1 MNRSWVRFPQAAQK
15 RPPLQGWT
23 LSSMYEARVECAGER
38 VGYRVRV
45 SRAAGARGCGCPGL
59 VPLSRPGCLVCPWAV
74 ARPLAVRAASFARCV
89 VSKPGQA
96 LPPPTGTAAWPS
108 GSLRTGAGG
117 VFLYEAFWWRVADVS
132 DPRVAK
138 FPRLVVVRSRFVV
151 VWCSKCRP
159 PRRNTPKMGC
169 CGRGGLRFGH
179 NGVWQGVLF
188 AREPD
193 VASGNPLRRIQTR
206 YSERGRD
213 CPRTH

>member
-1 MNRSWVRFPQAAQK
+1 MRGRACGRVCGLWGWGAPGWASHPAAIAAGLLGVPVGGGPSARRPRRELRSAR
-15 RPPLQGWT
+15 RL
-23 LSSMYEARVECAGER
+23 EARPGP
-38 VGYRVRV
+38 
-45 SRAAGARGCGCPGL
+45 AAAHRHR
-59 VPLSRPGCLVCPWAV
+59 S
-74 ARPLAVRAASFARCV
+74 LALR
-89 VSKPGQA
+89 Q
-96 LPPPTGTAAWPS
+96 PPHWRWWG
-108 GSLRTGAGG
+108 
-117 VFLYEAFWWRVADVS
+117 FLYEAFWWRVADVS

-138 FPRLVVVRSRFVV
+138 FPRLVVVVRSRFVV

-159 PRRNTPKMGC
+159 PRRKMLKMGC

>member
-1 MNRSWVRFPQAAQK
+1 VSQPQSSG
-15 RPPLQGWT
+15 RPRPHANT
-23 LSSMYEARVECAGER
+23 TPHTPKCEEPTNPSNTK
-38 VGYRVRV
+38 
-45 SRAAGARGCGCPGL
+45 CPIT
-59 VPLSRPGCLVCPWAV
+59 PA

-159 PRRNTPKMGC
+159 PRRKMLKMGC

-179 NGVWQGVLF
+179 NVVWQGVLF